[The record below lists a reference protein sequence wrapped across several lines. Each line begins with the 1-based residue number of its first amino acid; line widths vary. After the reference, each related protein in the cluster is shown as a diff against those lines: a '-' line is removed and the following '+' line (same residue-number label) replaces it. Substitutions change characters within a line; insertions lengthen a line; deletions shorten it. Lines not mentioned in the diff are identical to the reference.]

1 MLRFIF
7 SLFLISFLSCSSV
20 FANTTPSI
28 NNSTQDVN
36 IKEVTVDL
44 DKIEKEI
51 SKNTLS
57 KNDSVILIKKLNDYY
72 SGLQTK
78 KEIEA
83 KNLSELQKKVTALGE
98 LIEGERETSEI
109 SKQRATFGKEI
120 EGVKAEISKTDLALA
135 RIDSLNQKIADLRK
149 KGLLGTLMVKEA
161 SILDF
166 KELSNALFNF
176 GAFLW
181 HLLEYPLEWYKTQT
195 PEVQSNTLHRLLSLV
210 LWAAGSLFFA
220 IILNIFVR
228 KKLGYDL
235 PIEKPTYTQKVQ
247 AGIFMI
253 LARAVIPAAIP
264 VAFLI
269 WRMQNPDFLV
279 GSFGILTDIFAHYLI
294 YLFFLTGLSSVL
306 FTPKKTQW
314 RLIEVS
320 NERALE
326 ISKSLI
332 YSIYALCFFS
342 FLHVAAQKLGSSE
355 ETIYAIKMINNFVKS
370 GCIIVLA
377 LNLLYDSKKLTEEE
391 FNTENEVQGLSFT
404 SKLSILISLAS
415 FVVLCYSMF
424 GYVRLAEYIYNRFI
438 VSVMF
443 IAVGYIFQKFIFV
456 LFHQILSK
464 KFWGQNLRI
473 TKNKIKRI
481 ELLFNVLTIPVVSGF
496 IILCIL
502 GAWGVSIDIMVQ
514 NIKKIFTG
522 FDIGDMHVSPSSIL
536 LGLLAFF
543 ITHYAFKTIKNS
555 LAEGKLGEIFD
566 LDIGVKTSIAALI
579 GFVGTILALIV
590 GLSVM
595 GGSLKGL
602 AIAAGALSLGAGLGL
617 QNVVNNFVS
626 GLILL
631 FERPFKIGDW
641 ILVDQYEGIVK
652 QINMRSTQIETF
664 NKANVIIPN
673 ATLLSTS
680 LINMTYKNKQARV
693 DLLVGVDYDSD
704 IELVKSTLLDCV
716 KETKNILQ
724 VPNPFVAFLELAD
737 NSLNFRLSFYI
748 SDVGNKLSI
757 QTEVYTLIVEK
768 FREKNINIPYPQR
781 VLHVKNETD
790 LKETDI
796 VTD

>member
-1 MLRFIF
+1 MLR
-7 SLFLISFLSCSSV
+7 LFFLSIFFLNFICSPVLAQQDLTNMQESQPL
-20 FANTTPSI
+20 TI
-28 NNSTQDVN
+28 TQ
-36 IKEVTVDL
+36 ITKKLQE
-44 DKIEKEI
+44 IEISI
-51 SKNTLS
+51 SKNAPSKNESINLVKQLTSYYNNLQLKKDTDSKTLS
-57 KNDSVILIKKLNDYY
+57 DFQKKIAAL
-72 SGLQTK
+72 GEIHEGEQETK
-78 KEIEA
+78 EIAQQREQFRKEIE
-83 KNLSELQKKVTALGE
+83 T
-98 LIEGERETSEI
+98 I
-109 SKQRATFGKEI
+109 
-120 EGVKAEISKTDLALA
+120 KAEISKTDLAINQ
-135 RIDSLNQKIADLRK
+135 IDNLNQKVASLRA
-149 KGLLGTLMVKEA
+149 KGLFETLMVKEA

-166 KELSNALFNF
+166 KELSGALVNF
-176 GAFLW
+176 GSFLW
-181 HLLEYPLEWYKTQT
+181 HLLEYPLSWYQAQT
-195 PEVQSNTLHRLLSLV
+195 KEIQTNTLHRLISLCLWAITSLV
-210 LWAAGSLFFA
+210 LA

-235 PIEKPTYTQKVQ
+235 PIEKPTYTQKVK
-247 AGIFMI
+247 AAFFMI
-253 LARAVIPAAIP
+253 VARAIIPAAIP
-264 VAFLI
+264 VAFLL
-269 WRMQNPDFLV
+269 WRSQNPDFLT
-279 GSFGILTDIFAHYLI
+279 GQFGTLIDIFAHYLI
-294 YLFFLTGLSSVL
+294 YLFFFTGLASVL

-320 NERALE
+320 NEKALD

-377 LNLLYDSKKLTEEE
+377 FNLLYDSKKLTEEE
-391 FNTENEVQGLSFT
+391 FNTENEIQGLSFT

-536 LGLLAFF
+536 LGLFAFF

-566 LDIGVKTSIAALI
+566 LDIGVKTSMAALL

-602 AIAAGALSLGAGLGL
+602 ALAAGALSLGAGLGL

-626 GLILL
+626 GIILL

-724 VPNPFVAFLELAD
+724 VPNPYVAFLELAD

-768 FREKNINIPYPQR
+768 FRERNINIPFPQR

>member
-20 FANTTPSI
+20 FANTIPSI

-51 SKNTLS
+51 SKNALS

-269 WRMQNPDFLV
+269 WRMQNP
-279 GSFGILTDIFAHYLI
+279 
-294 YLFFLTGLSSVL
+294 
-306 FTPKKTQW
+306 Q
-314 RLIEVS
+314 
-320 NERALE
+320 
-326 ISKSLI
+326 
-332 YSIYALCFFS
+332 
-342 FLHVAAQKLGSSE
+342 
-355 ETIYAIKMINNFVKS
+355 
-370 GCIIVLA
+370 
-377 LNLLYDSKKLTEEE
+377 
-391 FNTENEVQGLSFT
+391 
-404 SKLSILISLAS
+404 
-415 FVVLCYSMF
+415 
-424 GYVRLAEYIYNRFI
+424 
-438 VSVMF
+438 
-443 IAVGYIFQKFIFV
+443 
-456 LFHQILSK
+456 
-464 KFWGQNLRI
+464 
-473 TKNKIKRI
+473 
-481 ELLFNVLTIPVVSGF
+481 
-496 IILCIL
+496 
-502 GAWGVSIDIMVQ
+502 
-514 NIKKIFTG
+514 
-522 FDIGDMHVSPSSIL
+522 
-536 LGLLAFF
+536 
-543 ITHYAFKTIKNS
+543 
-555 LAEGKLGEIFD
+555 
-566 LDIGVKTSIAALI
+566 
-579 GFVGTILALIV
+579 
-590 GLSVM
+590 
-595 GGSLKGL
+595 
-602 AIAAGALSLGAGLGL
+602 
-617 QNVVNNFVS
+617 
-626 GLILL
+626 
-631 FERPFKIGDW
+631 
-641 ILVDQYEGIVK
+641 
-652 QINMRSTQIETF
+652 
-664 NKANVIIPN
+664 
-673 ATLLSTS
+673 
-680 LINMTYKNKQARV
+680 
-693 DLLVGVDYDSD
+693 
-704 IELVKSTLLDCV
+704 
-716 KETKNILQ
+716 
-724 VPNPFVAFLELAD
+724 
-737 NSLNFRLSFYI
+737 
-748 SDVGNKLSI
+748 
-757 QTEVYTLIVEK
+757 
-768 FREKNINIPYPQR
+768 
-781 VLHVKNETD
+781 
-790 LKETDI
+790 
-796 VTD
+796 